1 MNPMKKTHAEVIAIP
16 QVATQTLDDA
26 IEIWSEWRHKKL
38 PIRIFL
44 VMCLNLVVAPVVQA
58 ATGNELSR
66 TQSWSL
72 GILGLVT
79 IILSVYLFFVMFQ
92 PERF

>member
-1 MNPMKKTHAEVIAIP
+1 MKKTYPQAIAIS
-16 QVATQTLDDA
+16 QKATQTLDDA
-26 IEIWSEWRHKKL
+26 IEIWSEWRGKKL
-38 PIRIFL
+38 PISIFV
-44 VMCLNLVVAPVVQA
+44 VMCLDLIVAPAVQA
-58 ATGNELSR
+58 ATDNELSR
-66 TQSWSL
+66 SQSWSL

>member
-1 MNPMKKTHAEVIAIP
+1 MKKTHS
-16 QVATQTLDDA
+16 QVATKVATQAVAQTLDDA
-26 IEIWSEWRHKKL
+26 IEIWSEWRGKKL
-38 PIRIFL
+38 PVRIFL
-44 VMCLNLVVAPVVQA
+44 VMCLNLIIAPAVQA

-66 TQSWSL
+66 SQSWSL

-92 PERF
+92 SERF

>member
-1 MNPMKKTHAEVIAIP
+1 MKKTHSQAIAIS
-16 QVATQTLDDA
+16 QAATQTLDDA
-26 IEIWSEWRHKKL
+26 IEIWSELRVKKL
-38 PIRIFL
+38 PIGIFL
-44 VMCLNLVVAPVVQA
+44 VMCLNLIVAPAVHA
-58 ATGNELSR
+58 ATNNELSR
-66 TQSWSL
+66 SQSWSL